1 MRKGVESAEAAA
13 AAAAAA
19 KAKRQWVNE
28 FQMMT
33 MESVL
38 RQLIVISRSD

>member
-1 MRKGVESAEAAA
+1 MRKGVESAEAA

-28 FQMMT
+28 FQMMR

-38 RQLIVISRSD
+38 RQLIVMRRSD

>member
-1 MRKGVESAEAAA
+1 MRKGVESAEA